1 EVGGEEGGVGKE
13 VEGMEARLARSRADE
28 LVDGARQVNGVA
40 VIAGRVDGLDAEGL
54 RTVVDRL
61 RERLG
66 SGIICVASVQDGRA
80 NLVAAVS
87 KDLMPRFHAG
97 RLIQEVAKAAGGSG
111 GGGSRPAG
119 GRAHE
124 EGARGARP

>member
-1 EVGGEEGGVGKE
+1 
-13 VEGMEARLARSRADE
+13 
-28 LVDGARQVNGVA
+28 
-40 VIAGRVDGLDAEGL
+40 VDGLDAEGL

-87 KDLMPRFHAG
+87 KDLIPRFHAG

-111 GGGSRPAG
+111 GGRPELAQAG
-119 GRAHE
+119 TKELGRVDQALQTVYE
-124 EGARGARP
+124 FVGRVGG